1 MSSPWEMGKKKKK
14 KTIIGRAYLGVLV
27 EGILL
32 SFKSN
37 LLLQEIVHNLV
48 AFTEFL

>member
-1 MSSPWEMGKKKKK
+1 MGDGEKKK